1 MEELGDGKGVIK
13 RLLSEAVRKTSF
25 KCESP
30 GLSSQNATVGYPF
43 TMSSIEAGGS
53 QNPYERLGS

>member
-25 KCESP
+25 KCERP
-30 GLSSQNATVGYPF
+30 GSSSQNATVGYPF
-43 TMSSIEAGGS
+43 TMSSIEAGGKS
-53 QNPYERLGS
+53 EPI